1 MKTFLR
7 KVIVALLAA
16 SMMAAAAGVLVVA
29 AAFALF
35 GVLKQY
41 VGGPGANAIVAV
53 AAALT
58 MAATAFL
65 LERWILKPGGA
76 GAPARKGMD
85 EETLLQKLVVLA
97 QGRPII
103 AVGALIG
110 AVALAIRNPAL
121 TSIVVKAFL
130 DPKSRP
136 PKK

>member
-1 MKTFLR
+1 MKAILR

-29 AAFALF
+29 AAFALY

-41 VGGPGANAIVAV
+41 VGGPGANAIVAL
-53 AAALT
+53 AAALV

-65 LERWILKPGGA
+65 LERWILKPGG
-76 GAPARKGMD
+76 GAAARKGMD
-85 EETLLQKLVVLA
+85 EEGLLQKLVVLA

-121 TSIVVKAFL
+121 TAVVVKAFL